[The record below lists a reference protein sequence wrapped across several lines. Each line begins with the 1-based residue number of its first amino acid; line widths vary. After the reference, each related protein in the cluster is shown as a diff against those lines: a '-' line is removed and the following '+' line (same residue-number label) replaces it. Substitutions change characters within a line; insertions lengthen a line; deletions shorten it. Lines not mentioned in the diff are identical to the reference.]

1 MDESLNQCLKTCSK
15 ESSIPY
21 FALLYSAYN
30 LFMSLLSH
38 NDVNKKIEKLK
49 KEAEKDTFDRD
60 KYELECDYLRRSYAQ
75 NIAFQIE
82 TNSRQFANLREQQA
96 FKFFCERF
104 WQSQFSMT
112 INSLDTPRAE
122 LLANSAPENIKLQLL
137 VAWTRHCSRRQVLSE
152 CS

>member
-60 KYELECDYLRRSYAQ
+60 KYELE
-75 NIAFQIE
+75 
-82 TNSRQFANLREQQA
+82 
-96 FKFFCERF
+96 
-104 WQSQFSMT
+104 
-112 INSLDTPRAE
+112 
-122 LLANSAPENIKLQLL
+122 
-137 VAWTRHCSRRQVLSE
+137 
-152 CS
+152 

>member
-49 KEAEKDTFDRD
+49 KEAEKDTFD
-60 KYELECDYLRRSYAQ
+60 CSGV
-75 NIAFQIE
+75 
-82 TNSRQFANLREQQA
+82 S
-96 FKFFCERF
+96 CEKPMRF
-104 WQSQFSMT
+104 TASF
-112 INSLDTPRAE
+112 
-122 LLANSAPENIKLQLL
+122 
-137 VAWTRHCSRRQVLSE
+137 
-152 CS
+152 